1 MKLFG
6 AGAGDAR
13 IPNPCSGNI
22 LSKYDRNFRL
32 RFQTLTFA
40 FPNPLSELDDVFASP
55 RKRQKRDHG
64 ATKQRWEA
72 AVAEMR
78 SDAGEVVAGSDSS
91 EDFPEVGDMF
101 KHLTT
106 PAPASSLSQPISAPL
121 KLNSLASN
129 GSKTGR
135 ANGTRKKRR
144 RSSASDDGCRI
155 ALMVEDEEDSW
166 KPPPRDDDMEIPGE
180 LVLARD
186 KAATA
191 VSYWPGRLLAYI
203 PPATRKQQAKYT
215 VMWLDGATQDIPRSW
230 FYRMEDDGFTVCKVS
245 GLRYC
250 FYPLLRL

>member
-1 MKLFG
+1 VKLFG

-32 RFQTLTFA
+32 RFQTLTFV
-40 FPNPLSELDDVFASP
+40 FPNPLSELDDVLASP

-78 SDAGEVVAGSDSS
+78 SDAGEVTAGSDSS
-91 EDFPEVGDMF
+91 EDFPEVGNMF

-106 PAPASSLSQPISAPL
+106 PARASSLSQFISTPW
-121 KLNSLASN
+121 KLNSLPSN
-129 GSKTGR
+129 GSKT
-135 ANGTRKKRR
+135 GTRKKRR
-144 RSSASDDGCRI
+144 RSSASDDGRRI
-155 ALMVEDEEDSW
+155 ALAVEDEEDSW

-180 LVLARD
+180 LVLARE
-186 KAATA
+186 KAATT
-191 VSYWPGRLLAYI
+191 VSYWPGQLLAYI

-215 VMWLDGATQDIPRSW
+215 VMWLDGTRQDIPRSW

-245 GLRYC
+245 ALWLRCY
-250 FYPLLRL
+250 FDPLSRF